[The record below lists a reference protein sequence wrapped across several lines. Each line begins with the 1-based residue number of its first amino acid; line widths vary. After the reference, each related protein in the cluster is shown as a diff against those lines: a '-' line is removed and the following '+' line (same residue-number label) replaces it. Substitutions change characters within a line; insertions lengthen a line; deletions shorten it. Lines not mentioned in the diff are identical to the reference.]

1 METAV
6 TKLETMFQKAESDLD
21 CIQRMLEFEIMK
33 GLPDGL
39 SQEENPLVLI
49 QQLSV
54 VKSRY
59 KTLCEQLEKISL
71 ERQESMRSIR
81 VTLDKTMKLVQE
93 IQQHAGMEISPLSEE
108 EQLAMQHLMSR
119 TLKVT
124 DDTAK
129 QN

>member
-1 METAV
+1 
-6 TKLETMFQKAESDLD
+6 
-21 CIQRMLEFEIMK
+21 MLEFEIMK

>member
-1 METAV
+1 
-6 TKLETMFQKAESDLD
+6 
-21 CIQRMLEFEIMK
+21 MK

-54 VKSRY
+54 MKSRY
-59 KTLCEQLEKISL
+59 KTLHQKLEKISL
-71 ERQESMRSIR
+71 ERQETMRSIC

-93 IQQHAGMEISPLSEE
+93 LQQSAGMEISSLSEE
-108 EQLAMQHLMSR
+108 EQLAVQQLMSR

-124 DDTAK
+124 DDTTK
-129 QN
+129 QNGPKEHGS